1 MILYIWHFN
10 GAIDYSDTLFSNLIS
25 YRGGSVEN
33 KDLCVILKRYAK
45 QDFYNLAF
53 PNHPPET
60 KTRWE
65 YVS

>member
-1 MILYIWHFN
+1 MILYVWHHN
-10 GAIDYSDTLFSNLIS
+10 GAIDYSDSLFSNLLS

-33 KDLCVILKRYAK
+33 NDICVILKRYAK
-45 QDFYNLAF
+45 RDFYNLKF
-53 PNHPPET
+53 PNPPED